1 MADWLGRRRQR
12 QRRKKTRHRKTKRA
26 KDVRGDFISS
36 MPDEILHH
44 ILSFIVTISAIRTSA
59 LSRRWRHLW
68 RELTSLYIHDFGPQA
83 RGINQ
88 ILTHY
93 TAPKIMCFHLGIY
106 NDNHSTAQI
115 NSWIEFAMSRRV
127 QDLSLTFFN
136 HRKYTFPDFFNLSSS
151 IEQLSVK
158 LRDRHMIPG
167 ATVSWESLRNL
178 SLRRCR
184 IRDESIVKI
193 ISGCPKLEFLALYY
207 CGVFNCLDLSKS
219 LSLTRLEMKH
229 HRWGSRPTKII
240 APNIHYLRLETS
252 DTCNLVDVSSLT
264 EAYLDIGI
272 DGNFSF
278 RVDFLLTMVLK
289 MIAKVQNVER
299 LTVSKTVLQ
308 ILSVAEIR
316 RFPFRVLRDQT
327 LIVKIKFV
335 RSVIPGIACYLDS
348 QGLKL
353 DKYWRLKYGAF
364 PTSCETHSMLRS
376 KDSTWK
382 LLASFI
388 ECLLRNT
395 KTLEA
400 LVVWLGG
407 SDFNAKWFKG
417 LLRMVPT
424 LSDNTNVSI
433 MLKLSNC

>member
-1 MADWLGRRRQR
+1 MAGWLGRRRQR

-44 ILSFIVTISAIRTSA
+44 ILSFTVTISAIRTSA

-93 TAPKIMCFHLGIY
+93 TAPKIMSFHLGIY

-207 CGVFNCLDLSKS
+207 CALFNCLDLSKS

-229 HRWGSRPTKII
+229 HPWLSRSTKII
-240 APNIHYLRLETS
+240 APNIHYLRLKTS

-278 RVDFLLTMVLK
+278 SVDYLLTMVLK
-289 MIAKVQNVER
+289 MIAKLQNVER

-316 RFPFRVLRDQT
+316 RFPFRVLRVQT

-335 RSVIPGIACYLDS
+335 RSAIPGTACYLNS

-364 PTSCETHSMLRS
+364 PTSCETYSMRS

-395 KTLEA
+395 KMLET

>member
-1 MADWLGRRRQR
+1 MAGWLGRRRQR

-26 KDVRGDFISS
+26 KDARGDFISS

-44 ILSFIVTISAIRTSA
+44 ILSFTVTISAIRTSA

-93 TAPKIMCFHLGIY
+93 TAPKIMSFHLGIY

-207 CGVFNCLDLSKS
+207 CGLFNCLDLSKS

-229 HRWGSRPTKII
+229 YPWRSRSTKII
-240 APNIHYLRLETS
+240 APNIHYLRLKTS

-278 RVDFLLTMVLK
+278 SVDYLLTMVLK
-289 MIAKVQNVER
+289 MIAKLQNVER

-316 RFPFRVLRDQT
+316 RFPFRVLRVQT

-335 RSVIPGIACYLDS
+335 RSAIPGTACYLNS

-364 PTSCETHSMLRS
+364 PTSCETYSMRS

-395 KTLEA
+395 KTLET

-407 SDFNAKWFKG
+407 SDFNAKLFKG

>member
-44 ILSFIVTISAIRTSA
+44 ILSFTVTISAIRTSA

-178 SLRRCR
+178 SLRRCL

-289 MIAKVQNVER
+289 MIAKVENVER

-316 RFPFRVLRDQT
+316 RFPFRVLRVQT

-348 QGLKL
+348 QGLIL